1 MSAQLIERGLALQLL
16 RRRLRALYHGRSATA
31 LRFQW
36 AVVAIDFVIIIFFL
50 ITPMIGSH
58 FSYLW
63 LDYLIATLVAADL
76 AARCLASRDARRWLR
91 QPDVWIDLIVL
102 GTLLAPLW
110 LANLSFLRALRL
122 WTLSRTDV
130 VWRPLRKHGL
140 GEWEDVTRAT
150 IRLVTFL
157 FVFTGFV
164 YTSFANR
171 APGINSYIDALYFTV
186 ATVTTTGFGDVT
198 LPGPWGKLT
207 SVVAMVAGI
216 SLFVQLA
223 QSIFRPR
230 KVTYQCPECAL
241 MRHDPDAVHCKACGH
256 ILMIPDEGD

>member
-1 MSAQLIERGLALQLL
+1 MLH
-16 RRRLRALYHGRSATA
+16 RLRLRLRGLYHGHSASA

-36 AVVAIDFVIIIFFL
+36 AVVAVDLVIIVFFL
-50 ITPMIGSH
+50 AAPVIGGH
-58 FSYLW
+58 ASYLW

-76 AARCLASRDARRWLR
+76 VARGLAAEEPKLWLR
-91 QPDVWIDLIVL
+91 QPDVWVDVVVL

-122 WTLSRTDV
+122 WTLSRTDL
-130 VWRPLRKHGL
+130 VWRPMRRRGFA
-140 GEWEDVTRAT
+140 EWEDVTRAT

-157 FVFTGFV
+157 FLFTGFV
-164 YTSFANR
+164 YTSFAGR
-171 APGINSYIDALYFTV
+171 APGITSYIDALYFTV

-207 SVVAMVAGI
+207 SVVAMIAGI

-223 QSIFRPR
+223 QAMFRPR
-230 KVTYQCPECAL
+230 KVTYKCPECAL
-241 MRHDPDAVHCKACGH
+241 MRHEPDAVHCKACGH
-256 ILMIPDEGD
+256 ILMIPDDGD